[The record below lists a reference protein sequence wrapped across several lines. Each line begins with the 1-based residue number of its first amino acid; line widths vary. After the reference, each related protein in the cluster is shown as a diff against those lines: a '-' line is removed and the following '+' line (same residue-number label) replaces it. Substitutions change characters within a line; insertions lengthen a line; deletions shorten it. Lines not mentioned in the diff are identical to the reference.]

1 MGSLTASERL
11 LETCLSDRRV
21 DFDRIPEASFPTP
34 DYKLNVEPEPVF
46 AEVKEFGRSGK
57 RQTEGYCPV
66 PFVREKIKA
75 SRKKFERHMDSPCCV
90 VLYNHASF
98 TVVLQP
104 ELVLCAMFGELYETV
119 GQNVFRYFGVSEM
132 RPDENTRIGGVVALL
147 PLRVHRNC
155 VEAGRRMYQLTGG
168 FSRELTDAEVNQIHR
183 ETSRYLGE
191 VESVFRAVV
200 VENPWAKKRLPRTL
214 FTGPF
219 DERWAME
226 DDGTVRLAFSGKRV
240 AEMRSLL
247 PKYALK
253 MMGLW

>member
-1 MGSLTASERL
+1 MGSRTTSERL
-11 LETCLSDRRV
+11 LENCLSERRV
-21 DFDRIPEASFPTP
+21 EFERIPEESVPTP
-34 DYKLNVEPEPVF
+34 DYKLKVEPEPVF

-57 RQTEGYCPV
+57 MRTEGYCPV

-75 SRKKFERHMDSPCCV
+75 SRKQFERYRDHACCV
-90 VLYNHASF
+90 VLYNQSSF

-119 GQNVFRYFGVSEM
+119 DENVFRFFGVSEM
-132 RPDENTRIGGVVALL
+132 RPEENTRISAVVALL

-155 VEAGRRMYQLTGG
+155 VEAGRRIFKLTDA
-168 FSRELTDAEVNQIHR
+168 FSRELADDETNQIHR

-200 VENPWAKKRLPRTL
+200 VENPWAKKSLPRTI

-226 DDGTVRLAFSGKRV
+226 EDGTVRLAFSGERV
-240 AEMRSLL
+240 SEMRALL
-247 PKYALK
+247 PEYALK

>member
-11 LETCLSDRRV
+11 LENCLSERQGG
-21 DFDRIPEASFPTP
+21 FERIREEPLPTP
-34 DYKLNVEPEPVF
+34 DYKLNVESGPVF

-57 RQTEGYCPV
+57 MRTEGYCPV

-75 SRKKFERHMDSPCCV
+75 SRKQFERHMDHPCCV
-90 VLYNHASF
+90 VLYNEASF

-119 GQNVFRYFGVSEM
+119 DQNVFRYFGVSEM
-132 RPDENTRIGGVVALL
+132 RPKENTRISTVVALI

-155 VEAGRRMYQLTGG
+155 VEAGRRIFEITDG
-168 FSRELTDAEVNQIHR
+168 FSRELTDEEVNQIHR

-200 VENPWAKKRLPRTL
+200 VENPW
-214 FTGPF
+214 
-219 DERWAME
+219 
-226 DDGTVRLAFSGKRV
+226 
-240 AEMRSLL
+240 
-247 PKYALK
+247 
-253 MMGLW
+253 